1 MEPQADNVIAYRGP
15 LAIGNRR
22 ILGMPGPVW
31 TMALWFAAGSAVL
44 SVSLLFPMNPNA
56 PTAARALVMAYAV
69 GVVIASLVMR
79 DRTPAWFLH
88 LQAWVAITA
97 TLWLVHVSVMPVG
110 AVTTAINLIA
120 VAAYLG
126 FWFPMRVAVI
136 DMAIAFGALL
146 AVFASDMVNDG
157 VGLLLVPWALIT
169 ALSLGLLLSFGTLVS
184 HMQRQLVTDPLT
196 GLLNRSAL
204 ATIIDADGDRATMT
218 QPRTLMVIDL
228 DQFKAINDREGHL
241 AGDVALQQFS
251 TALRGILRPAD
262 IALRTGG
269 DEFVLIL
276 PGTDEAASIDL
287 AHRLC
292 AATALEWSYG
302 VADWPAGESYD
313 AAVARADRG
322 MYEQKAGRSAHR
334 RDAE

>member
-1 MEPQADNVIAYRGP
+1 
-15 LAIGNRR
+15 
-22 ILGMPGPVW
+22 
-31 TMALWFAAGSAVL
+31 MALWFAAGAGVL
-44 SVSLLFPMNPNA
+44 VVSVLFPMNVNA
-56 PTAARALVMAYAV
+56 PTAARLVVLAYAI

-79 DRTPAWFLH
+79 DRTPTWFLH
-88 LQAWVAITA
+88 VQAWVAIIA
-97 TLWLVHVSVMPVG
+97 TLWLVHVSVTPVG

-120 VAAYLG
+120 VAAYMG
-126 FWFPMRVAVI
+126 FWFPIRVAVA
-136 DMAIAFGALL
+136 DMLIASAALL
-146 AVFASDMVNDG
+146 GVYATKMVADG

-196 GLLNRSAL
+196 GLLNRSGL
-204 ATIIDADGDRATMT
+204 ATIVDADTDRAAMA

-228 DQFKAINDREGHL
+228 DRFKAINDREGHL

-251 TALRGILRPAD
+251 TALRGMMRPAD

-276 PGTDEAASIDL
+276 PGTDEAASLDL
-287 AHRLC
+287 ARRLR
-292 AATALEWSYG
+292 AATDLEWSYG

-313 AAVARADRG
+313 TAVARADGG
-322 MYEQKAGRSAHR
+322 MYEQKAYRSAQR
-334 RDAE
+334 RSAE